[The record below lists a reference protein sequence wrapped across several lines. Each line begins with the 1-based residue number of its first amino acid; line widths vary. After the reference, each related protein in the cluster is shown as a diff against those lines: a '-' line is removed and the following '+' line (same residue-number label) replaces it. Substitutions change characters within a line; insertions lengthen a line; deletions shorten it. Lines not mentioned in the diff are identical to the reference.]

1 MATVEPVT
9 VETELVESSHGSQL
23 AASNAAAWWM
33 ELARARGHALIQGP
47 GYFWVPG
54 SVRAGLR
61 IMVLSPDLD
70 QAELA
75 RLAGSWPEGSKLT
88 VEDPYNVLDLSG
100 VGLTPKS
107 LPVMLR
113 EPGPVTG
120 TPRLPATLA
129 TSENEIAIAER
140 VVVDGFPLSRFQP
153 YRQGECLPYS
163 LTEHSGT
170 RFHLARRDGEP
181 AGACATFF
189 DGTVGGVYW
198 VGTLP
203 EHRSQGVGRAIM
215 TSALHELGDVPATLT
230 ATAAGRPLY
239 ESLGFRTVSESTW
252 WWSATS

>member
-1 MATVEPVT
+1 VATVDDVPL
-9 VETELVESSHGSQL
+9 ETERVARSRGSRL
-23 AASNAAAWWM
+23 AASNAAAWWT
-33 ELARARGHALIQGP
+33 ELAQARGHALVRRP

-75 RLAGSWPEGSKLT
+75 SLASSWPADSKLT
-88 VEDPYNVLDLSG
+88 VEDPFNVLDLRG
-100 VGLTPKS
+100 IGLRPQS

-113 EPGPVTG
+113 EPGPVIG
-120 TPRLPATLA
+120 APRVPASRV
-129 TSENEIAIAER
+129 TSEAEVGVAER
-140 VVVDGFPLSRFQP
+140 VVVDGFPLGRFQP
-153 YRQGECLPYS
+153 YRQGESLPFS
-163 LTEHSGT
+163 LAEHPGVA
-170 RFHLARRDGEP
+170 FHLARRDGEP

-189 DGTVGGVYW
+189 DGAVGGVYW

-203 EHRSQGVGRAIM
+203 EHRSQGIGRAIM
-215 TSALHELGDVPATLT
+215 TSALRELGDVPATLT